1 MQRRDCPSRRPAMQ
15 RHKIVTTSMIGQPWT
30 CTTMQRLCLN
40 VDARKTDGERDGE
53 RRRSVM
59 LLNCAVM
66 RRTRT
71 MLASRR
77 QPTPIFSILQQYF
90 VNFAVTRRTRTA
102 LASYLYRAS
111 ALTFRLHGSDATV
124 ITLAHRQHD
133 GRSTDFF

>member
-1 MQRRDCPSRRPAMQ
+1 
-15 RHKIVTTSMIGQPWT
+15 
-30 CTTMQRLCLN
+30 MQRLCLN
-40 VDARKTDGERDGE
+40 DDARKTDDEQDGE

-77 QPTPIFSILQQYF
+77 QPTPIFSILQQS
-90 VNFAVTRRTRTA
+90 RRNRTA

-111 ALTFRLHGSDATV
+111 ALTLRLHGSDATV